1 MAERIA
7 YLNGEFVPESE
18 FKVHVFDR
26 GFTRGDTVFDV
37 ARTFNGKPFRLREHM
52 KRLYR
57 SLTFVRTD
65 PGMPLEE
72 MERLSLELLERNEPL
87 RQEGED
93 YMIEQFVTRGYTR
106 PAAVKISD
114 PIPATVGIFVYP
126 LPFHAYT
133 NDYVNG
139 AHVVFPNT
147 RSYPTQALEPKL
159 KHYSRMNFSM
169 AELESADVDPD
180 AHPVLL
186 DLDGNI
192 TESPVA
198 NFFVVTNGV
207 IRTPDDRD
215 LLVGISRQVVLELAE
230 QLGIPTSEEDLQ
242 PYDAYTADEAFL
254 ANSLYCVL
262 PVGRVDNRGL
272 RGDVPGPITQ
282 KLLAAWSEMVGT
294 DIVDQA
300 IHSSRRLSEN
310 S

>member
-1 MAERIA
+1 MTERIA
-7 YLNGEFVPESE
+7 YLNGEFVAESE
-18 FKVHVFDR
+18 LKVHIFDR

-37 ARTFNGKPFRLREHM
+37 ARTFDGKPFRLREHM
-52 KRLYR
+52 ERLWR
-57 SLTFVRTD
+57 SLTYVRID
-65 PGMPLEE
+65 PGMSLEE
-72 MERLSLELLERNEPL
+72 MERLSLEVLERNEHL
-87 RQEGED
+87 RQAGED

-106 PAAVKISD
+106 PAAVRMAD
-114 PIPATVGIFVYP
+114 PIPPTVGIFAYP

-133 NDYVNG
+133 NDYTNG
-139 AHVVFPNT
+139 AHVVMPNT
-147 RSYPTQALEPKL
+147 RSYPTQSLEPKL
-159 KHYSRMNFSM
+159 KHYSRLNFSM
-169 AELESADVDPD
+169 AELESADIDPD

-215 LLVGISRQVVLELAE
+215 LLVGISRQVVLELAD

-262 PVGRVDNRGL
+262 PVGRVDNREL

-282 KLLAAWSEMVGT
+282 KLLAAWSEMVGV
-294 DIVDQA
+294 DIVDQSVNA
-300 IHSSRRLSEN
+300 ARRQSASS
-310 S
+310 